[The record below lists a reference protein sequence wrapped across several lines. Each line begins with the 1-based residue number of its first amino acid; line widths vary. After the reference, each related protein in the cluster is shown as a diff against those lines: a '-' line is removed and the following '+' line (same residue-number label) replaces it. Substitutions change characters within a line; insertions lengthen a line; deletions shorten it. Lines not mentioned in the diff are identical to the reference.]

1 MKTKV
6 RSLSVDGASY
16 VWRVK
21 RLDPQH
27 VLLRVWPAQNARQCQ
42 ELHARIRFDDPW
54 LHYGPLLTTP
64 PERIAEVFVLD
75 PITPARVRSLILV
88 ALQAG
93 WQPNHA
99 DKTLAFEWLDDA
111 DLPFQT

>member
-6 RSLSVDGASY
+6 RSLSVDGVSY

-42 ELHARIRFDDPW
+42 ELHACIRFDDPW
-54 LHYGPLLTTP
+54 LNYGPLLTAP

-75 PITPARVRSLILV
+75 PITPSRVRDVILA
-88 ALQAG
+88 ALRAG
-93 WQPNHA
+93 WQPN
-99 DKTLAFEWLDDA
+99 LSGRSLPFEWSPDGLSS
-111 DLPFQT
+111 LC

>member
-6 RSLSVDGASY
+6 RTLSVDGVSY

-27 VLLRVWPAQNARQCQ
+27 VLLRVWPAQNARKRQ

-54 LHYGPLLTTP
+54 LNYGPLLAAP
-64 PERIAEVFVLD
+64 PERVAEVFVLD
-75 PITPARVRSLILV
+75 PITPSRVRDIILA
-88 ALQAG
+88 ALKAG
-93 WQPNHA
+93 WQPNQ
-99 DKTLAFEWLDDA
+99 DGKSLPFEWSPDGVSTLC
-111 DLPFQT
+111 